1 MQFDLKIIKDKT
13 VRYTTCLGTEVSQP
27 GKRYEL
33 RKARSRHSDEKS
45 KALAQDPTIFRS
57 DLTRDFK
64 GSVKYVA
71 ETLHR
76 KHHTVATLFSLTFF
90 RVVKN

>member
-1 MQFDLKIIKDKT
+1 MQFDLKIIEDKT

-33 RKARSRHSDEKS
+33 RKVRSSHSDEKS
-45 KALAQDPTIFRS
+45 KPLAQDPTISRS

-64 GSVKYVA
+64 GLVKFLA
-71 ETLHR
+71 ETFIANPIQLLCFL
-76 KHHTVATLFSLTFF
+76 A
-90 RVVKN
+90 

>member
-13 VRYTTCLGTEVSQP
+13 ARYTTCLGTEVGQP
-27 GKRYEL
+27 GKRDEL
-33 RKARSRHSDEKS
+33 RKARSSHSDEKS
-45 KALAQDPTIFRS
+45 KLHAQDPTISRP

-64 GSVKYVA
+64 GLVKCLA

-76 KHHTVATLFSLTFF
+76 KSHPVAMLFSLTFF